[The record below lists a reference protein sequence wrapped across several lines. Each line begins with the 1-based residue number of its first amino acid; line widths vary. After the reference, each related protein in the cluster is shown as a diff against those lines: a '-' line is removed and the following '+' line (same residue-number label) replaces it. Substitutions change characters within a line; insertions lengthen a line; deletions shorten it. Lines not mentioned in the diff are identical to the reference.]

1 MEPDGNL
8 PGSTGNHCQDRT
20 NANSTNTTAG
30 SLFGN
35 LIANLANLSTVQPQS
50 YDGLAT
56 FMSALTG
63 QTFQVVCNPSTSGC
77 NPSTSGCNPSTSE
90 EIHPIN
96 RNTQA
101 QTATNVNVPTFS
113 AMDLRTNTNP
123 SSIDRYS
130 QWAMNERALG
140 DF

>member
-63 QTFQVVCNPSTSGC
+63 QTFQVVCNPSSSGR
-77 NPSTSGCNPSTSE
+77 NPSTSGE
-90 EIHPIN
+90 MHPIN
-96 RNTQA
+96 HNMT
-101 QTATNVNVPTFS
+101 TTNVNVPTLP
-113 AMDLRTNTNP
+113 AMDL
-123 SSIDRYS
+123 
-130 QWAMNERALG
+130 
-140 DF
+140 

>member
-1 MEPDGNL
+1 MESDGQMESDGNL
-8 PGSTGNHCQDRT
+8 PGSTGNHCQDST
-20 NANSTNTTAG
+20 NANSTNITAG

-77 NPSTSGCNPSTSE
+77 NPSTSE

-101 QTATNVNVPTFS
+101 QTATNVNVPTLP
-113 AMDLRTNTNP
+113 AMDL
-123 SSIDRYS
+123 
-130 QWAMNERALG
+130 
-140 DF
+140 